1 MNVVIAILIFIA
13 LAMCYSSMAGKPQP
27 VIKTGKPQ
35 PVIKTNTVTITVTN
49 RLTITNVYYGFV
61 NLNHTNIAAVFSFP
75 LLLCTNGGAK
85 VEIEFY
91 EFDAGTNVINSTN
104 LIYTLSTNSLFIDTA
119 IAPVD

>member
-1 MNVVIAILIFIA
+1 MNVVIAIFIA
-13 LAMCYSSMAGKPQP
+13 LAMCYSSMA
-27 VIKTGKPQ
+27 GKPQ

-91 EFDAGTNVINSTN
+91 EFDAGNVINSTN

-119 IAPVD
+119 IAPVGD